1 MSNKGKIKIGNPPP
15 LKKKKTLLRYQSSC
29 ADVAPLEHF
38 EKSLIEFH
46 VRVRFIVR
54 SSEGLGF
61 GLGAGRFL
69 SLAVS
74 GETLL
79 VCSLVVPQERACAAR
94 PARRLPSATGD
105 QFVQRLVY

>member
-1 MSNKGKIKIGNPPP
+1 M
-15 LKKKKTLLRYQSSC
+15 
-29 ADVAPLEHF
+29 APLEHF

-61 GLGAGRFL
+61 RLGAGRFL

-94 PARRLPSATGD
+94 PARRLASATGD